1 MRAQFLLWLCID
13 LRVHGDAEP
22 GALHV
27 HVVGEV
33 YVTNMVGLNAGSDSI
48 KLGWGTTSRRMY
60 NMRWENIDVVNY
72 CPEGCG
78 TPPARVQAG
87 RIIGFDLY
95 ITHRLNPSVVSNVC
109 VCSLPHPSPIAAPE
123 FRLVLDSKRS
133 PQVIL
138 ALSSLFAASA
148 GPLRTSTTS
157 SS

>member
-1 MRAQFLLWLCID
+1 MLMPALVLWCS
-13 LRVHGDAEP
+13 A
-22 GALHV
+22 
-27 HVVGEV
+27 VVGEV

-78 TPPARVQAG
+78 TPSARVQAG

-109 VCSLPHPSPIAAPE
+109 VQPARTRLQLLSLSCVLPST
-123 FRLVLDSKRS
+123 LSK
-133 PQVIL
+133 
-138 ALSSLFAASA
+138 
-148 GPLRTSTTS
+148 
-157 SS
+157 